1 MVKESEIMQSLRDVE
16 DPEMKMSI
24 IELGLIYA
32 VRVEEGDEGVHAE
45 IDMTLTSPGC
55 PVAPEIMAAVHRSA
69 LATEGVDSVHVN
81 LTFSPPWDPRV
92 HASEDARFD
101 LGVF

>member
-1 MVKESEIMQSLRDVE
+1 MVGESEIMQSLRDVE

-24 IELGLIYA
+24 TELGLIYA
-32 VRVEEGDEGVHAE
+32 VRVEAGDEGVHAE

-92 HASEDARFD
+92 HASEDAKFD

>member
-1 MVKESEIMQSLRDVE
+1 MVTESEVMASLSEVE
-16 DPEMKMSI
+16 DPEMKLTVT
-24 IELGLIYA
+24 ELGLIYS
-32 VRVEEGDEGVHAE
+32 VKVDEKHAE

-69 LATEGVDSVHVN
+69 LSTEGIESAHVN

-92 HASEDARFD
+92 HASEAAKFEMGIFD
-101 LGVF
+101 